1 MTNSL
6 FFIFFPTACTCTT
19 PQAMRADSLCFGMV
33 GPVAGHIDQHDK
45 LDPGNADLRWT
56 ITRLSGRTR
65 EKKREHGCCLRPR
78 LRLLQGSG
86 RVCCASSR
94 WREIRKFRAT
104 SDGRRPKHRPEH
116 HTPNVARNVAQRFS
130 QGIVRDETPCGWT
143 EQTVSPIARLPYRAP
158 PQEWAAKSGWT
169 R

>member
-19 PQAMRADSLCFGMV
+19 PQAMRADSLCFGMA

-78 LRLLQGSG
+78 LRLLQGAG

-104 SDGRRPKHRPEH
+104 GAGRRPEH
-116 HTPNVARNVAQRFS
+116 HPERCPEHRSALLSGHRPGQNA
-130 QGIVRDETPCGWT
+130 VRMDRTDCQPYCASS
-143 EQTVSPIARLPYRAP
+143 VSRTTSRMGGKERMDSIS
-158 PQEWAAKSGWT
+158 W
-169 R
+169 